1 MTMKIK
7 IAKIDE
13 LKQDKLVVKTVLSY
27 RVCILARGENVLA
40 FEDMCSHDGESI
52 SEGELKGDCIT
63 CPRHMAEFDLKTGE
77 ALCMPATEP
86 IRVFPVNIVG
96 EEVEIEMEDI

>member
-7 IAKIDE
+7 IAKKNE
-13 LKQDKLVVKTVLSY
+13 LKQDKLIVKSIHNYQICL
-27 RVCILARGENVLA
+27 LARGDRVIA

-86 IRVFPVNIVG
+86 IKIFPVTIVG
-96 EEVEIEMEDI
+96 DEIEIDLEDI